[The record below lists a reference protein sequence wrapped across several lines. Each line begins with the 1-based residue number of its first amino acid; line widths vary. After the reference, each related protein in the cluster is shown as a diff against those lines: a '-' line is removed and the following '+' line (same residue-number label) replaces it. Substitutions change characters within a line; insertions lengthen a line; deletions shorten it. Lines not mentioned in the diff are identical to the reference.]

1 MIFEQNPKEPEI
13 EKNGYLGKE
22 QAQEEGTAGG
32 AILNV
37 FEDWVRKC
45 RALESVGRFEC

>member
-32 AILNV
+32 AKNKPRRR
-37 FEDWVRKC
+37 EQQ
-45 RALESVGRFEC
+45 VGQS